1 MKFDHLVKH
10 NGVYYPAGEEVPI
23 NETSGEGV
31 KAPAVNV
38 SGKVDVVTDAEVQA
52 NSDKV
57 WAEFDKKH
65 PRKYSEEDLN
75 LPYMKLK
82 ALAKKEG
89 FKVENTAKANDIKNM
104 LRSL

>member
-31 KAPAVNV
+31 KAPAVDV
-38 SGKVDVVTDAEVQA
+38 SGKVDEVQA
-52 NSDKV
+52 SSDK
-57 WAEFDKKH
+57 ADK

-89 FKVENTAKANDIKNM
+89 FKVDNTLKGYELKNM

>member
-23 NETSGEGV
+23 NETNGEGV
-31 KAPAVNV
+31 KTPSVNV
-38 SGKVDVVTDAEVQA
+38 SGKVDEVQA
-52 NSDKV
+52 SSDK
-57 WAEFDKKH
+57 ADK

-75 LPYMKLK
+75 IPYMKLK

-89 FKVENTAKANDIKNM
+89 FKVDNTLKGYELKNM

>member
-1 MKFDHLVKH
+1 MKFSHDVKH
-10 NGVYYPAGEEVPI
+10 NGVYYPAGTEVPI
-23 NETSGEGV
+23 ETKKSEGV
-31 KAPAVNV
+31 TAPAPLV
-38 SGKVDVVTDAEVQA
+38 SGKVDEVQA
-52 NSDKV
+52 SSDK
-57 WAEFDKKH
+57 ADK

-89 FKVENTAKANDIKNM
+89 FKADNTLKGYELKNM

>member
-1 MKFDHLVKH
+1 MKFSHDVKH

-38 SGKVDVVTDAEVQA
+38 SGKVDEVKEDVPVITD
-52 NSDKV
+52 DK
-57 WAEFDKKH
+57 
-65 PRKYSEEDLN
+65 PRKYSEEDLD

-82 ALAKKEG
+82 AMAKKEG
-89 FKVENTAKANDIKNM
+89 FKVDNTLKAYELKNM